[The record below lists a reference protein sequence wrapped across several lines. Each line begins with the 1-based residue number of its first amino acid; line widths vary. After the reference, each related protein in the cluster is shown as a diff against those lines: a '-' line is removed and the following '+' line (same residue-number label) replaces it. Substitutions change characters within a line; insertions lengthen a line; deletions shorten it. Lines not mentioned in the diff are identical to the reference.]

1 MNRAIIRYS
10 AFAGLT
16 TLALAA
22 TVTWFVV
29 AEASPLREFFLYDG
43 VDLKNTWGYLNLPS
57 VLAGAIVAG
66 NPHAWNG
73 TAMAVMFLLQWFL
86 IGFVPT
92 FLIATGYR
100 RAAAAH

>member
-1 MNRAIIRYS
+1 MTDQTTLRYS

-22 TVTWFVV
+22 AVTWFVI
-29 AEASPLREFFLYDG
+29 AEASPLRKFFLYDG

-66 NPHAWNG
+66 NPHDWNG
-73 TAMAVMFLLQWFL
+73 TAMAIMFLLQ
-86 IGFVPT
+86 
-92 FLIATGYR
+92 
-100 RAAAAH
+100 